1 MTELT
6 IKMTVYNK
14 LKIAI
19 LSILASQQMYAMNV
33 DPVKIQSTT
42 GELLYAEINF
52 RQSNVNEAIDV
63 SLAYI

>member
-6 IKMTVYNK
+6 IKMTVYSK

-33 DPVKIQSTT
+33 DPIQIQSTT
-42 GELLYAEINF
+42 GELLLCRTNF
-52 RQSNVNEAIDV
+52 VQSNVNEVD
-63 SLAYI
+63 